1 MKKLILI
8 TTLILG
14 ISGFVTAQTASHL
27 GNEKQG
33 MFKGKVKVRKQVSHF
48 DKQKKDRNIKHN
60 GTSVRRE
67 KCENSRYCVDGNGF
81 ASTKWFPSDK
91 KKRMKKVRNKTFNT
105 YTMK

>member
-1 MKKLILI
+1 MKKFIFI
-8 TTLILG
+8 TSLILG

-48 DKQKKDRNIKHN
+48 EKQKKDKNIKHN
-60 GTSVRRE
+60 GTAVRMAKYEHGRT
-67 KCENSRYCVDGNGF
+67 VDGNGF
-81 ASTKWFPSDK
+81 ASPKWFPAEK
-91 KKRMKKVRNKTFNT
+91 KQRVKRVKNKNFNT

>member
-8 TTLILG
+8 TSLILG

-27 GNEKQG
+27 GNEKES
-33 MFKGKVKVRKQVSHF
+33 MFKGKIKVRKQISHF
-48 DKQKKDRNIKHN
+48 PKTKKDRNIKYN
-60 GTSVRRE
+60 GTSVRRDH
-67 KCENSRYCVDGNGF
+67 CENSRRKVDGNGF

-91 KKRMKKVRNKTFNT
+91 KKRVKKVRNKTFNT

>member
-1 MKKLILI
+1 MKKLLLI
-8 TTLILG
+8 ATLILG

-48 DKQKKDRNIKHN
+48 AKQKQDKSIRHN
-60 GTSVRRE
+60 GTAVRRE
-67 KCENSRYCVDGNGF
+67 QCAGGRKVDGNGF
-81 ASTKWFPSDK
+81 ASTKWFPADK
-91 KKRMKKVRNKTFNT
+91 KKKARKVRNKTFNT